1 MKWAD
6 NCVTKLKLTESGLI
20 DNILFY
26 KDLGKSLSNEVIE
39 EKRNWMVQQ
48 VNNGETFCTI
58 RKNELGEW
66 KKIGDFSF
74 DGNFFS
80 WQAIPKNIARRKT
93 FVSYYHNDDQ
103 DYRDKFENL
112 FGDLI
117 ISKSVEKDDIDA
129 DNSDE
134 YIKQLIQKEYLKDT
148 TVLVVLVGLN
158 TKCRKHVDWEIS
170 GAISTKVGGNSGL
183 LGIILPSHP
192 DFGKNE
198 YHTSNLPTRLAA
210 NIVSGYGI
218 LHDWTNDRVKMQKYI
233 EEAFSNKSEEK
244 KRINT
249 TIPQMD
255 KNICE

>member
-58 RKNELGEW
+58 KKNELGEW
-66 KKIGDFSF
+66 KKIGDFFF

-80 WQAIPKNIARRKT
+80 WQTIPKNIARRKT

-103 DYRDKFENL
+103 DYREKFENL

-192 DFGKNE
+192 DFGNNE
-198 YHTSNLPTRLAA
+198 YHPSNLPTRLAA
-210 NIVSGYGI
+210 NIKSEYGI
-218 LHDWTNDRVKMQKYI
+218 LRDWTNDRVKMQKYI
-233 EEAFSNKSEEK
+233 EEAFSKKSELD
-244 KRINT
+244 KRIT
-249 TIPQMD
+249 TSLPQMD
-255 KNICE
+255 KNTCE